1 MKRPSNSSSSLS
13 VASDPPLPV
22 LTAVDP
28 LLEASPTQPPP
39 YRQIKLA
46 LLITARRT
54 GLDPVAGLTDVLW
67 HIPQATNPTVAEL
80 LPWNW
85 ELAKG

>member
-1 MKRPSNSSSSLS
+1 MKRHSNSSPSLS

-22 LTAVDP
+22 FIAVDP
-28 LLEASPTQPPP
+28 LPEAPPTQPPP

-80 LPWNW
+80 LPRNW
-85 ELAKG
+85 KPAKG